1 MNGFYFCRFQKND
14 LERLSSGLCLP
25 DKYTCVQGTLA
36 TGPEALQIMLKRLAY
51 PNRWCDLASFFGRG
65 ESELSLIFNMVS

>member
-36 TGPEALQIMLKRLAY
+36 TGPTSTADNVETI
-51 PNRWCDLASFFGRG
+51 G
-65 ESELSLIFNMVS
+65 VS